1 MTAEIGTER
10 LIMRG
15 WRESDLAPWAA
26 MNADPEV
33 RRYLGPLLTFEQA
46 SAWVLNFQD
55 DLDRYGFGF
64 WAVEVRA
71 SGEFIGFT
79 GLGIRGRRD
88 AVHRQRRARPGG
100 WPGPAWGHGYATEA
114 ALAALEYGF
123 GPLGLPEIV
132 AVTMAGNLRS
142 RAVMRRIG
150 MTSDPGRGLRRPG
163 RGGGP
168 APSACG
174 LPETPGSGRERPDVR
189 PEPGVEPGGDPCGR
203 GAACGSLDEA
213 VESGA
218 QQASRTA
225 TNTATSSSSV
235 GTEVLVLRP
244 RHAGV
249 DLDQRRVQA
258 GTRSS

>member
-1 MTAEIGTER
+1 MAEISTER

-33 RRYLGPLLTFEQA
+33 RQYLGPLLTFEQA

-79 GLGIRGRRD
+79 GLGTVDEEMPFTG
-88 AVHRQRRARPGG
+88 VELG
-100 WPGPAWGHGYATEA
+100 WRLAQPAWGHGYATEA

-123 GPLGLPEIV
+123 DIRGLAEIV

-150 MTSDPGRGLRRPG
+150 MTTDPAEDFDDPDAGEGPLRRHVVY
-163 RGGGP
+163 RK
-168 APSACG
+168 
-174 LPETPGSGRERPDVR
+174 LRDPE
-189 PEPGVEPGGDPCGR
+189 
-203 GAACGSLDEA
+203 
-213 VESGA
+213 
-218 QQASRTA
+218 
-225 TNTATSSSSV
+225 N
-235 GTEVLVLRP
+235 
-244 RHAGV
+244 
-249 DLDQRRVQA
+249 
-258 GTRSS
+258 